1 MRLAIFLCG
10 WAIRTEMRGMDAGKE
25 AEERVSPG
33 GTYWGV
39 RGQLGEKNRREGP
52 TGRVSGIVFRDAF
65 I

>member
-39 RGQLGEKNRREGP
+39 RGTAGREEPEG
-52 TGRVSGIVFRDAF
+52 GKDRQAEFLAF
-65 I
+65 F